1 MFLGEKINPA
11 MKNCSDSKFSITV
24 LRVGSAAGLNGPVIF
39 LTMGTKLHPSLR
51 GTNLVPRYKFPEGYF
66 LIPNKSVYMDGD
78 T

>member
-1 MFLGEKINPA
+1 MFLGEKTNPA

-39 LTMGTKLHPSLR
+39 MTKGEKLYPSIR
-51 GTNLVPRYKFPEGYF
+51 GTNLVTRYEFPEGYF
-66 LIPNKSVYMDGD
+66 LIPNKAVYMDGD